1 MNSQTIELASKE
13 DIRIVVTDSGLGGVS
28 VLAELEKRLKLQS
41 IYKTA
46 ELIFFNALFG
56 TGYGYNS
63 MSSMEEK
70 ADVFNKALE
79 SMVENYNP
87 DLILIACNTLS
98 IVFPFTKFY
107 EASKIPAVGI
117 VNSGVE
123 QIVENLKEKTNSSI
137 LIFGT
142 PTTIESNT
150 HKLILVEKGI
160 DEERIINQSCK
171 LLETE
176 IQLDP
181 NSENVKKMI
190 RKFSEEAKEKF
201 INNEQEI
208 IAALCCTHYGYSFN
222 LFQKIFVEV
231 FGNSVK
237 IINPN
242 NSIINF
248 LFQKRDY
255 KKEELKNIKIK
266 IVSQVE
272 ITRKERT
279 ALKNI
284 LEKEAPLVSEA
295 LDNYAFDQHLFQ
307 I

>member
-1 MNSQTIELASKE
+1 MAKKK
-13 DIRIVVTDSGLGGVS
+13 DIRIVITDSGLGGVS
-28 VLAELEKRLKLQS
+28 VLADLEKRLKLQT
-41 IYKTA
+41 IYKTT
-46 ELIFFNALFG
+46 ELIFFNSLFG

-63 MSSMEEK
+63 MNSMEEK
-70 ADVFNKALE
+70 ANVFNKALE

-107 EASKIPAVGI
+107 ETSKIPVVGI

-123 QIVENLKEKTNSSI
+123 KIVESLKEKNNSSI

-150 HKLILVEKGI
+150 HKLMLIEKGI
-160 DEERIINQSCK
+160 DEEKIITQPCK

-176 IQLDP
+176 IQHDP
-181 NSENVKKMI
+181 NSKNVKDMI
-190 RKFSEEAKEKF
+190 QKFSEETKEKVL
-201 INNEQEI
+201 NKEQEI
-208 IAALCCTHYGYSFN
+208 VAALCCTHYGYSVN
-222 LFQKIFVEV
+222 LFQKTLNEV
-231 FGNSVK
+231 FGKPVK

-242 NSIINF
+242 SSMINF
-248 LFQKRDY
+248 LFQKKDY
-255 KKEELKNIKIK
+255 KKKMLTNINIK

-272 ITRKERT
+272 ITHDERT

-295 LDNYAFDQHLFQ
+295 LDNYDFEQNLFQ

>member
-1 MNSQTIELASKE
+1 MSSKTIELANKE
-13 DIRIVVTDSGLGGVS
+13 EIRIVVTDSGLGGIS
-28 VLAELEKRLKLQS
+28 VLAELENRLKQHT

-107 EASKIPAVGI
+107 ETSQIPVVGI

-123 QIVENLKEKTNSSI
+123 QIADNLKENTNFSI

-150 HKLILVEKGI
+150 HKLMLIEKGI
-160 DEERIINQSCK
+160 EEERIINQPCK

-181 NSENVKKMI
+181 NSENVEKMI
-190 RKFSEEAKEKF
+190 RKFSEEAKKKI

-222 LFQKIFVEV
+222 LFQKILKEV
-231 FGNSVK
+231 FDKSVK
-237 IINPN
+237 IINTN
-242 NSIINF
+242 FSMIDF
-248 LFQKRDY
+248 LFQKKDY
-255 KKEELKNIKIK
+255 KNEMLTNIKIE
-266 IVSQVE
+266 IVSQIE
-272 ITRKERT
+272 ITRDERKT
-279 ALKNI
+279 LKNI

-295 LDNYAFDQHLFQ
+295 LDNYAFNPHLF
-307 I
+307 